1 MGRRGPH
8 PRPTALEE
16 KLGNPGKKKKNRAE
30 PKPEPI
36 STTAP
41 PDFLD
46 AVAQKEWK
54 RIAPLLKDL
63 GLLTKVDTVALAAYC
78 QAFSDFVSASKVLAK
93 GTMFT
98 TPNGY
103 VQPRPEVGIKRTA
116 ASQILR
122 FCQEFGMTPSSR
134 ARMVVDVKPAA
145 ASRKKKLEDLLA

>member
-1 MGRRGPH
+1 MGRRGPK

-16 KLGNPGKKKKNRAE
+16 KLGRPGKRKKNRAE

-36 STTAP
+36 SKTAP

-46 AVAQKEWK
+46 AIAQKEWK
-54 RIAPLLKDL
+54 RIAPMLKDL

-78 QAFSDFVSASKVLAK
+78 QAFSDYVAACKVLAK
-93 GTMFT
+93 GTTFK

-103 VQPRPEVGIKRTA
+103 VQPRPEVSIKRTA
-116 ASQILR
+116 AAHILR

-134 ARMVVDVKPAA
+134 ARMIVDVKPAA
-145 ASRKKKLEDLLA
+145 SRKKTLEDLLA

>member
-1 MGRRGPH
+1 MGRRGPK

-46 AVAQKEWK
+46 ATAKKEWG
-54 RIAPLLKDL
+54 RIAPLLRDL

-78 QAFSDFVSASKVLAK
+78 QAFSDYVAACKVLAK

-103 VQPRPEVGIKRTA
+103 VQPRPEVSIKRTA
-116 ASQILR
+116 AAHILR

-134 ARMVVDVKPAA
+134 ARMVVDTKPA